1 MNQITDHRCV
11 TAAILV
17 ANFEVRIHKPN
28 QSVSHAEMMAIGDAP
43 MVRKTKTVTWSL
55 ATEYVIFDES
65 EHVEF
70 SMERLSVPITPIPKV
85 ELDIEEAVAYRNFMY
100 AYLRRVKSIFVPDQE
115 EFLRFKKEFLKRRK
129 EWGPKLEQ
137 MHT

>member
-1 MNQITDHRCV
+1 
-11 TAAILV
+11 
-17 ANFEVRIHKPN
+17 
-28 QSVSHAEMMAIGDAP
+28 

-70 SMERLSVPITPIPKV
+70 SMERLSVPITPVPKL

-100 AYLRRVKSIFVPDQE
+100 AYLRRVQSIFVPNQE
-115 EFLRFKKEFLKRRK
+115 EFLRFKTEFLKRRK